1 LCSQAAAAARL
12 RTPLAK
18 ADPNAVR
25 KKVSPEVQNRIRK
38 RLREETAPAE
48 PREKT
53 ETAPAVK
60 RPKILG
66 GLDLQSEEVQK
77 MLKARSSHRGV
88 VAEVKLLFVR
98 IL

>member
-1 LCSQAAAAARL
+1 M
-12 RTPLAK
+12 
-18 ADPNAVR
+18 R

-77 MLKARSSHRGV
+77 MLKAGSSHRGA